1 MEVTNLNEL
10 KKYAQGELVE
20 LPSFFEGETL
30 KVRLRRPSLLSLAS
44 NGVIPNPL
52 LNTAYRL
59 FNNVQTREGDG
70 KFLKEQGELFNI
82 VASQALVEPT
92 YAEFK
97 KHDLELTDLQLL
109 AIFNYAQVGAKA
121 LENFRTIKSSNEDN
135 KNSK

>member
-20 LPSFFEGETL
+20 LPSFFEGEAL

-97 KHDLELTDLQLL
+97 KHGLELTDLQLL

-121 LENFRTIKSSNEDN
+121 LENFRTIKSSDEDN